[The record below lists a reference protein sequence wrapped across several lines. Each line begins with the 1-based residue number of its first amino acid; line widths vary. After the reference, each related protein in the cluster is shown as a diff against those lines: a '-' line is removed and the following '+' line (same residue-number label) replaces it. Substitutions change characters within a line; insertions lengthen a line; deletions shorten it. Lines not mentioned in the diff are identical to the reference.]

1 MGPGMMAGGY
11 ANEAYA
17 GLDLSSEQRKKIA
30 EIQRESGK
38 AQWQLM
44 GTMHQQ
50 GYHMYGMFG
59 PGVDEAD
66 ARKAFQTMTETRK
79 AMFEM
84 QLEAR
89 KMIDAVLT
97 KGSVISCAATGLVAN
112 KVAGGVTTSAE
123 QRRRTRCRSVSR
135 AAVADG

>member
-1 MGPGMMAGGY
+1 MMGGY

-17 GLDLSSEQRKKIA
+17 GLDLSAEQRKKIA
-30 EIQRESGK
+30 DMQRETAK

-50 GYHMYGMFG
+50 GYHMYGMYG
-59 PGVDEAD
+59 PGIEEAD
-66 ARKAFQTMTETRK
+66 ARKAFQTMADTQK

-89 KMIDAVLT
+89 KKIDAVLT
-97 KGSVISCAATGLVAN
+97 K
-112 KVAGGVTTSAE
+112 E
-123 QRRRTRCRSVSR
+123 QREQLRRYWSSR
-135 AAVADG
+135 Q